1 MYLYIIK
8 ITTNIMTTQELKSVE
23 LSAELTSR
31 GIANHFSVSS
41 TDYGVSCY
49 FTFYRNSESTEKYI
63 VRISDHSATNSSR
76 IANERMEYVDSINI
90 KKTAD
95 AVELFLFPERFE
107 FTTMCEKATH
117 RVNGVFGTYIRK

>member
-1 MYLYIIK
+1 
-8 ITTNIMTTQELKSVE
+8 MTTQELKSVE

-41 TDYGVSCY
+41 TDFGTSCY

-76 IANERMEYVDSINI
+76 IANERMEYVNSINI
-90 KKTAD
+90 QKTAD

>member
-1 MYLYIIK
+1 
-8 ITTNIMTTQELKSVE
+8 MTTQELKSAE

-31 GIANHFSVSS
+31 GIANHFSVSD
-41 TDYGVSCY
+41 TDYVTSCY
-49 FTFYRNSESTEKYI
+49 FTFYRNSETTEKYI
-63 VRISDHSATNSSR
+63 VRISDHSATNISR

-90 KKTAD
+90 NKTAD

-117 RVNGVFGTYIRK
+117 RVNGVFGTYIRN

>member
-1 MYLYIIK
+1 
-8 ITTNIMTTQELKSVE
+8 MTTQELKSVE

-41 TDYGVSCY
+41 TDFGISCY

-76 IANERMEYVDSINI
+76 IANERMEYVNSINI
-90 KKTAD
+90 QKTAD